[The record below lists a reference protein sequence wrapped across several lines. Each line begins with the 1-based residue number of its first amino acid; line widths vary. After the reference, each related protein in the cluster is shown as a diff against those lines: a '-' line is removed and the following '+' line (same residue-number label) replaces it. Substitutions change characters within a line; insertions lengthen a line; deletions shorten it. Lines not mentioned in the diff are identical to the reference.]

1 MSMTVHDFIASNNL
15 TFELHKP
22 NYTDNINYT
31 TTDLFVIID
40 VSGSTNDLGGR
51 NRIRGEQ
58 TDNPV
63 TKTKTKPVI
72 MAELEGCAI
81 ILSYL
86 TLCTPNSNLY
96 LMSFDSVL
104 NMPDEYPIKL
114 NDLFLTNLPKLIKY
128 TQGGTHLSCATN
140 KVLEIVSKNREDTLI
155 IIITDGQT
163 DDPDETIK
171 SLINISNILNLNEK
185 RLDIFTIGAG
195 SINSSLMSSNR
206 VQPPLLVGNQRH
218 TYYSHII
225 RGGTY
230 HSSAQ
235 CNIGYLQ
242 ALTEFKTF
250 RYGRGKYSGAYLD
263 YDDLQK
269 ACYQF
274 LSGEDDGMD
283 VLWIESDI
291 KGYFYSPKSH
301 QYEILTDYLMN
312 GNKNYSK
319 NGVNVTIDEID
330 EMIYVT
336 DEYGKGRYYLY
347 VPKKDIAV
355 RHYKDYLW
363 TIETDDEKIKK
374 LIQTI
379 KNS

>member
-1 MSMTVHDFIASNNL
+1 MTVHDFITSNNL
-15 TFELHKP
+15 TFELYKP

-31 TTDLFVIID
+31 TTDIFVIID

-51 NRIRGEQ
+51 NRVRGQQ
-58 TDNPV
+58 TDIPTV
-63 TKTKTKPVI
+63 TKTKPVI
-72 MAELEGCAI
+72 MAELDGCAI

-86 TLCTPNSNLY
+86 TLCTPDSNLY

-104 NMPDEYPIKL
+104 NMSDEYPIKL
-114 NDLFLTNLPKLIKY
+114 SDLSLTNLPNLIKY

-140 KVLEIVSKNREDTLI
+140 KVLEIISKNIDNTLI

-195 SINSSLMSSNR
+195 TINTSLTYSNR
-206 VQPPLLVGNQRH
+206 IQPPLLVGNQRQI
-218 TYYSHII
+218 YYSHIM

-235 CNIGYLQ
+235 CNMGYLQ

-250 RYGRGKYSGAYLD
+250 RFGRGKYSGAYLD

-301 QYEILTDYLMN
+301 QYDILTDYLMN

-319 NGVNVTIDEID
+319 NGVIVTIDKID
-330 EMIYVT
+330 DIIYVT

-347 VPKKDIAV
+347 VPKKDIV
-355 RHYKDYLW
+355 VIHYKDFLW
-363 TIETDDEKIKK
+363 KIETDDEKIKK
-374 LIQTI
+374 LIETI